1 MPRACYLR
9 VHDHAMDA
17 LIFCFAETHRNNMSW
32 RLSDL
37 DNTMS
42 YPTEALLFPFRL
54 SIACLLK
61 AVDPFCLLA
70 CTLVRRFVCYRQPS
84 DLESGTK
91 CFRLLHLG
99 IPTHRS
105 RMFRPTLLDPTSSCD
120 NMKEVLLRYL
130 YCASCHPSEE
140 YTMSVLSRL
149 ALAVTNRMNRT
160 GKSEYFGQVVDYL
173 RRGCRLCRLKDR
185 PGSWLFYLSYYLANT
200 RPFLARRTIPK
211 R

>member
-1 MPRACYLR
+1 MST
-9 VHDHAMDA
+9 VGSQQHHA
-17 LIFCFAETHRNNMSW
+17 LPYRGS
-32 RLSDL
+32 
-37 DNTMS
+37 
-42 YPTEALLFPFRL
+42 PL
-54 SIACLLK
+54 SIPIVDSVPFK
-61 AVDPFCLLA
+61 AVHAFCLLA

-130 YCASCHPSEE
+130 YCTSWHPSEE

-173 RRGCRLCRLKDR
+173 GGGCRLCRLKDR